1 MSAVSS
7 SDALHS
13 MTVALA
19 GMGQDKRHS
28 TRRSQ
33 RLDRR
38 HSRPQTTQGNPEE
51 LRGNDPGMIT
61 QSQRNGVSVIQ
72 INLQHCKAASAA
84 LYKQIA
90 GLDSVIVLIQEHGSM
105 GVKY

>member
-19 GMGQDKRHS
+19 GMGQDERHGNW
-28 TRRSQ
+28 RSW

-38 HSRPQTTQGNPEE
+38 HSRRQTTQGNPEE
-51 LRGNDPGMIT
+51 QHGHDPGMIT
-61 QSQRNGVSVIQ
+61 QSQHNGVSVIQ

-90 GLDSVIVLIQEHGSM
+90 GLDSVIC
-105 GVKY
+105 